1 MVAPPGAFYLVKMPT
16 AMTRQAPA
24 VDAALWE
31 RRIRVNDHAVVV
43 SLLALGLRP
52 DRAREIAQATWLRL
66 MEQEAAGALAE
77 VELPGLAIRQA
88 RFLALDAIRRDAA
101 ERQRLADALEVDPA
115 SDDAIERR
123 LAGRQELERVKKV
136 LAGCSPRTRRLFDLL
151 YGRGLSAV
159 EAAAELGISVQR
171 ARQLLC
177 ETRKKI
183 RAALEEDR

>member
-1 MVAPPGAFYLVKMPT
+1 MRMLTATTREAP
-16 AMTRQAPA
+16 R

-31 RRIRVNDHAVVV
+31 RRIRLHDHAVVV

-77 VELPGLAIRQA
+77 LELPGLAIRQA
-88 RFLALDAIRRDAA
+88 RFLALDAIRRDRA
-101 ERQRLADALEVDPA
+101 EERRLAAVLELESIGDSGDEV
-115 SDDAIERR
+115 ERR
-123 LAGRQELERVKKV
+123 LAGRQELERVTEV
-136 LAGCSPRTRRLFDLL
+136 LSACAPNARRLFHLL
-151 YGRGLSAV
+151 YGRGLSPA
-159 EAAAELGISVQR
+159 EAASALGLSLQR
-171 ARQLLC
+171 TRQLLC

>member
-1 MVAPPGAFYLVKMPT
+1 MTASMTQRGEPP
-16 AMTRQAPA
+16 

-31 RRIRVNDHAVVV
+31 QRIRQHDHVVVV

-88 RFLALDAIRRDAA
+88 RFLALDAIRRDAV
-101 ERQRLADALEVDPA
+101 ERARLADSLEVDPG

-123 LAGRQELERVKKV
+123 LAGRQELERVKEV
-136 LAGCSPRTRRLFDLL
+136 LAGCAPRARRLFHLL
-151 YGRGLSAV
+151 YGRGMSAG
-159 EAAAELGISVQR
+159 EAAGELGISVQR

>member
-1 MVAPPGAFYLVKMPT
+1 MATP
-16 AMTRQAPA
+16 MTQRRTLP
-24 VDAALWE
+24 VDAALWGQ
-31 RRIRVNDHAVVV
+31 RVRAHDHTVLV

-66 MEQEAAGALAE
+66 IEQDAAGALPA

-101 ERQRLADALEVDPA
+101 ERARIAAALEIDPA
-115 SDDAIERR
+115 SDDAVERR
-123 LAGRQELERVKKV
+123 LADRQELERVKEV
-136 LAGCSPRTRRLFDLL
+136 LAGCSPRARRLFHLL
-151 YGRGLSAV
+151 YGRGMSAG
-159 EAAAELGISVQR
+159 EAAGELGISVQR

-183 RAALEEDR
+183 RAALEEDRS